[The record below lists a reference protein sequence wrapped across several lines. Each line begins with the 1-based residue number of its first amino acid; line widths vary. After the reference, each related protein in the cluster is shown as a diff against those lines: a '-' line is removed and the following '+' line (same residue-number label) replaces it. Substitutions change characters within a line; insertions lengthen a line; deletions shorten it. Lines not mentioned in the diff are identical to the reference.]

1 MRRWLWHSTLALSMS
16 TRPSA
21 VRPRKKSITS
31 RFLGVTNQDREPGLT
46 GKGETDVIVEHDDLS
61 YRSWV
66 LQLEDRL
73 LFHTQDHHVLPAHTH
88 LN

>member
-21 VRPRKKSITS
+21 VRPRKESVTD
-31 RFLGVTNQDREPGLT
+31 RFLGAPSKIEPGLT

-61 YRSWV
+61 HRSWV

-73 LFHTQDHHVLPAHTH
+73 LFHTQDHDVLPTQTH